1 MKKLKF
7 ILSLMLLAS
16 TFAVVNGAEESKD
29 YQSYPKYD
37 KKRGVELPKR
47 SVKPIKISTL
57 DEMQAYMK
65 KDNVHVIL
73 EAGEYWITAQEVSS
87 GKYPS
92 ITEVVEN
99 RPSNA
104 LFLVTGSGSTY
115 DFGGAIIQIES
126 KEIFNLR
133 YLKGELVD
141 LHILGN
147 NNVVTGVTFVDN
159 ADIHDFPPKGCTNVM
174 IDGRENIVDNLTLSS
189 IGSMPYGYGDIFGKG
204 GGALIKL
211 KKHCGVL
218 VRGDDN
224 TFQNSTVYHNAYGH
238 CVFMQGAVRPN
249 IINNHIS
256 SKMITTEAILAER
269 GDPNS
274 KANQIDFMTTW
285 GYQMTENL
293 RYTKA
298 VCEAGI
304 RAYSSGNTMIDG
316 VRYRR
321 KGVDGPYVAG
331 NFVKDT
337 RVGVTLTHSRNDT
350 RRTLVEDCVTLGTER
365 GYAVNDYAIVR
376 NCASDAKYG
385 PAFGVD
391 YPSGKGNII
400 DITIVDEQSDDY
412 IVSPYDGKK
421 YRTGNGEGHIAYIQG
436 SGHRIKFREGRVKD
450 LNREIYTTCADKRI
464 TFSAF
469 DLGGHIRIISNIWK
483 PTKDGA
489 NAPETINDD
498 KKSRLENSYLANE
511 TTLPIRVDENS
522 VDNHIWSVGEVIEK
536 KEGAN
541 EIVQG
546 KGWKIN
552 KVFDLE

>member
-1 MKKLKF
+1 MRQIKF
-7 ILSLMLLAS
+7 FLSLVLMISLTTA
-16 TFAVVNGAEESKD
+16 TYSKD
-29 YQSYPKYD
+29 VDTEYHPYPKIS
-37 KKRGVELPKR
+37 KKSGVKLPIR
-47 SVKPIKISTL
+47 SVKPIVISTL
-57 DEMQAYMK
+57 DEMQDYMK

-73 EAGEYWITAQEVSS
+73 EAGEYWITAQEVSA

-104 LFLVTGSGSTY
+104 LFLVTANGSTY
-115 DFGGAIIQIES
+115 DFGGAVIQIES
-126 KEIFNLR
+126 KEIFNLP

-147 NNVVTGVTFVDN
+147 NNVITGVTFVDN
-159 ADIHDFPPKGCTNVM
+159 AGIHDFPPKGCTNVM
-174 IDGRENIVDNLTLSS
+174 IDGRENIVDNLTLRSV
-189 IGSMPYGYGDIFGKG
+189 GSMPYGYGDIFGKG

-256 SKMITTEAILAER
+256 SKMITTEAILAEK

-285 GYQMTENL
+285 GYQMTKNL
-293 RYTKA
+293 NYTKA

-304 RAYSSGNTMIDG
+304 RAYNSGNTMIDG

-321 KGVDGPYVAG
+321 KAVDGPYIAG
-331 NFVKDT
+331 NYVKDT
-337 RVGVTLTHSRNDT
+337 RVGVTLTHSNNVT
-350 RRTLVEDCVTLGTER
+350 RRTLVEDCITLGTER

-400 DITIVDEQSDDY
+400 DIKIVDEKSSDY
-412 IVSPYDGKK
+412 IVSPYDGKS
-421 YRTGNGEGHIAYIQG
+421 YRTGNGEAHVAYIQG
-436 SGHRIKFREGRVKD
+436 SGHRIKFREGRIKD
-450 LNREIYTTCADKRI
+450 IYKQIHTTCADRKI
-464 TFSAF
+464 SFSAF

-483 PTKDGA
+483 PTKDGQ
-489 NAPETINDD
+489 NAPETLNNDN
-498 KKSRLENSYLANE
+498 KSRLVDSYIANE
-511 TTLPIRVDENS
+511 TSIPIRVDANS
-522 VDNHIWSVGEVIEK
+522 EGNHIWSVGQVYEEK
-536 KEGAN
+536 KGTN
-541 EIVQG
+541 EVVQG
-546 KGWKIN
+546 EDWKIN